1 MSDNPWRREAKKFEP
16 PPWEK
21 EQFDQPPKTQEGQRV
36 EQEKVIEEAR
46 PLEPKTEESEEAP
59 TEGPNQTKEEVP
71 VSKDKQAG
79 PNEAQMEAMLAS
91 LKAEE
96 PKGDRALWKWGLA
109 FSALMALIGSVVMIW
124 GIVAFQATRGAGKAG
139 VAGSSIMIFFGT
151 AFIALAG
158 WAAYKILR
166 QQGVL

>member
-21 EQFDQPPKTQEGQRV
+21 EQFDQPSEAQKEQRV
-36 EQEKVIEEAR
+36 EQETTEQPKPAEVEAEEEEEVSAEKVIQKETSTP
-46 PLEPKTEESEEAP
+46 PLA
-59 TEGPNQTKEEVP
+59 EG
-71 VSKDKQAG
+71 QAG
-79 PNEAQMEAMLAS
+79 PSEAQMEAMLVS

-96 PKGDRALWKWGLA
+96 PKGDRAFWKWGLV
-109 FSALMALIGSVVMIW
+109 FSALMALTGSVVMIW
-124 GIVAFQATRGAGKAG
+124 GIVAFQATRGTGTAG
-139 VAGSSIMIFFGT
+139 VAGSSIMIIFGA
-151 AFIALAG
+151 AFIAIAG